1 MLCLAVDPAR
11 CLDGASERPA
21 RSTGSSP
28 RSAGGAN
35 PMSVAYKTVTWNRNK
50 ILYDAVLVA
59 AVTIYLF
66 IFFMIA
72 PLLQPVTRPYDDS
85 TLAMDAYGSCAF
97 LMLTVILCVGPLAR
111 LEPRFLPVLYNRR
124 HFGVMTCV
132 VALFHA
138 KSVLFWY
145 FNFSP
150 VPIPNALLV
159 ANTSYG
165 QILGFPFEI
174 FGVLALIVLM
184 VLAATSH
191 DFWLNFLTPPT
202 WKAIHMT
209 VYFAYALIVVHI
221 SLGVLQTLTNPAF
234 AIVMFASV
242 TSVAALHGLALRKEQ
257 KREQEYAPSIAGET
271 WVVAG
276 LLNDLAESCGMV
288 VNFASGE
295 RAAIFRHAGK
305 LSATS
310 NVCAHQNGPLG
321 EGCIVDGL
329 ITCPWHGFQYDPANG
344 CAPPPFTEKIETY
357 RLKLQGRQILI
368 DPRPNPAGTYVEPL
382 IFPES

>member
-1 MLCLAVDPAR
+1 
-11 CLDGASERPA
+11 
-21 RSTGSSP
+21 
-28 RSAGGAN
+28 
-35 PMSVAYKTVTWNRNK
+35 MSVAYKTVTWNRNK
-50 ILYDAVLVA
+50 IFYDAVLLA
-59 AVTIYLF
+59 AVATYLF
-66 IFFMIA
+66 VFLMVA
-72 PLLQPVTRPYDDS
+72 PQFQPVTRPYDDN

-97 LMLTVILCVGPLAR
+97 LMLTIILCIGPLAR
-111 LEPRFLPVLYNRR
+111 LDPRFLPILYNRR
-124 HFGVMTCV
+124 HFGVMTCI

-150 VPIPNALLV
+150 VPMPNALLA
-159 ANTSYG
+159 ANSSYG
-165 QILGFPFEI
+165 QVLGFPFEI
-174 FGVLALIVLM
+174 FGVLALVALM

-191 DFWLNFLTPPT
+191 DFWLNFLTPAT
-202 WKAIHMT
+202 WKAIHMSI
-209 VYFAYALIVVHI
+209 YFAYALIVAHI

-234 AIVMFASV
+234 AIVVFACV
-242 TSVAALHGLALRKEQ
+242 TSVAGLHGLALAKARTT
-257 KREQEYAPSIAGET
+257 EQEAAPAITEQPWVIAG
-271 WVVAG
+271 A
-276 LLNDLAESCGMV
+276 LNDLAESCGMV

-321 EGCIVDGL
+321 EGRIVGGL

-344 CAPPPFTEKIETY
+344 CAPAPFTEKIETY

-382 IFPES
+382 ILPES